1 MALKINTEPTIEPVS
16 LVEAKNHLRVDSES
30 IGDDLSTEQ
39 TIVPGSHAI
48 AASYSLQGSS
58 ITVLGYRVLVN
69 LNAGDCSAGTVDV
82 KLQDSNDGSTWT
94 DVTDGAFTQVDSDN
108 DNAVQEL
115 EYTGSKTY
123 LRAVVTVGTGACE
136 FSVDV
141 IKDASTSVEDD
152 LIESLITTA
161 REDCESFQNRAYITQ
176 TWELWLDRFPSDNF
190 IEIPL
195 PPLQSI
201 TSIKYYDTDDTE
213 ATAYEPGAETPIGTA
228 TYFTDDKSEPGR
240 LCLKN
245 GKSWPSTTLRPH
257 NGVCVTFVAGYG
269 DAASDVPKAVK
280 QAMLLLIGHYYENR
294 EAVLTTGMN
303 PIVVPFAVES
313 LLWKKRIL

>member
-1 MALKINTEPTIEPVS
+1 MALKINTEPTTEPVS

-39 TIVPGSHAI
+39 TIAPGSHAI

-82 KLQDSNDGSTWT
+82 KLQDSDDGSTWT
-94 DVTDGAFTQVDSDN
+94 DVTSGAFTQVDADN
-108 DNAVQEL
+108 DNAIQEK
-115 EYTGSKTY
+115 EYTGVKQY
-123 LRAVVTVGTGACE
+123 LRAVATVGTGACE

-176 TWELWLDRFPSDNF
+176 TWELWLDEFPSVDF

-195 PPLQSI
+195 PPLQSV
-201 TSIKYYDTDDTE
+201 TSIKYYTADTE
-213 ATAYEPGAETPIGTA
+213 ATAYEPGAETPVGTD
-228 TYFTDDKSEPGR
+228 TYFTDDKSEPGKV
-240 LCLKN
+240 CLKH

-257 NGVCVTFVAGYG
+257 NGVCITFVAGYG
-269 DAASDVPKAVK
+269 DADDVPKAVK
-280 QAMLLLIGHYYENR
+280 QAILLLIGHYYENR
-294 EAVLTTGMN
+294 EAVLTSGMN
-303 PIVVPFAVES
+303 AVAVPMAVES

>member
-1 MALKINTEPTIEPVS
+1 MALKINTEPTTEPVS

-39 TIVPGSHAI
+39 TIAPGSHAV
-48 AASYSLQGSS
+48 AASYSLEGSS

-82 KLQDSNDGSTWT
+82 KLQDSDDGSTWT
-94 DVTDGAFTQVDSDN
+94 DVTSGAFTQVDADN
-108 DNAVQEL
+108 DNAIQEK
-115 EYTGSKTY
+115 EYTGVKQY
-123 LRAVVTVGTGACE
+123 LRAVATVGTGACE

-161 REDCESFQNRAYITQ
+161 REDCESFQNRVYITQ
-176 TWELWLDRFPSDNF
+176 TWELWLDEFPSKDF

-201 TSIKYYDTDDTE
+201 SSIKYYDTDDTE
-213 ATAYEPGAETPIGTA
+213 ATFSSDN
-228 TYFTDDKSEPGR
+228 YFVDVKSEPGR
-240 LCLKN
+240 VVLN
-245 GKSWPSTTLRPH
+245 HGESWPSTTLRPA

-269 DAASDVPKAVK
+269 DADDVPKAVK
-280 QAMLLLIGHYYENR
+280 QAILLLIGHYYENR
-294 EAVLTTGMN
+294 EAVLTSGMN
-303 PIVVPFAVES
+303 AVAVSMAVES